1 MIKLE
6 ISLTGA
12 GQDEL
17 RQLEALLQKVVASL
31 QPHMKGIEATVASIP
46 VVDPLESTKKKIL
59 DHIRWRKID
68 SRCMTRDF
76 WDVDIQDWLNPKDKN
91 RLSAALDSL
100 CKDGMLECTGK
111 WEYYL
116 TTEGYNAIY

>member
-12 GQDEL
+12 GPDEL
-17 RQLEALLQKVVASL
+17 RRLEALMTKILASMKPQL
-31 QPHMKGIEATVASIP
+31 KGIEATVASVP
-46 VVDPLESTKKKIL
+46 VVDPYESTKKKIL

-76 WDVDIQDWLNPKDKN
+76 WEVDIQDWLNPKDKKN
-91 RLSAALDSL
+91 LSAALDSL
-100 CKDGMLECTGK
+100 CKDGLLECTGK

-116 TTEGYNAIY
+116 THTGYNAIY